1 MKKIIIYISLVLTF
15 ILIYLLQVTVFTN
28 VTIAGIMPN
37 VMVVL
42 MLFIGLYMGR
52 SRGVI
57 FGIIFGILIDI
68 WIGRKFGITSVCL
81 AFIGFLAGIF
91 DKNFSKESRIT
102 VILMV
107 IVSTILFEI
116 LSLVLRNI
124 TVGINIEFMQI
135 LKILG
140 IEVIYNVLITIIIYP
155 LIRKAGYEAESEIK
169 GNKLFT
175 RYF

>member
-15 ILIYLLQVTVFTN
+15 ILIYLLQVIVFTN

-37 VMVVL
+37 ILIIL

-52 SRGVI
+52 SRGII

-68 WIGRKFGITSVCL
+68 WIGRKFGITSICL

-91 DKNFSKESRIT
+91 DKNFSKESRMT

-107 IVSTILFEI
+107 IVSTILFEV
-116 LSLVLRNI
+116 LSLVLRNL
-124 TVGINIEFMQI
+124 TVGINIEIMQFAQI
-135 LKILG
+135 LS
-140 IEVIYNVLITIIIYP
+140 IEIIYNVLITIILYP
-155 LIRKAGYEAESEIK
+155 LMRNAGYEAESEIK